1 MADTLVQVVGISAGI
16 ITAGSMLPQLIK
28 IIKEKKVESISI
40 WMVLT
45 LVTGVCLWTF
55 YGFLKEDW
63 TIILTNFFSLLIN
76 IVLFVLRIKYKK

>member
-40 WMVLT
+40 WMVLI